1 MLFGGD
7 GLQKGFCCGSTTNL
21 HFFPYKVSR
30 RSSHSNRG
38 FRRFHKGDLKI
49 YISLYA
55 HDKVQ
60 FAMCYWTAQFERY
73 YIEHLNTSCFENT
86 KSFRPCTPL
95 IIYGLM
101 KLSLYYSWRTW
112 SWFNRGR
119 MSRYREFKSSYT
131 RPLWFSQ
138 SAFIILLHFINLYLC
153 SAWAVVRIQFYRV
166 ILRLQHGI
174 SFPRANFAMRT
185 L

>member
-1 MLFGGD
+1 M
-7 GLQKGFCCGSTTNL
+7 
-21 HFFPYKVSR
+21 SR

-38 FRRFHKGDLKI
+38 FRRFHDGDFKI

-73 YIEHLNTSCFENT
+73 CIEHLNTSCFENT

-95 IIYGLM
+95 IIYNIIVYIIAGEHDHTTGEGCHDTVSLKVATPGLFDF
-101 KLSLYYSWRTW
+101 R
-112 SWFNRGR
+112 NQ
-119 MSRYREFKSSYT
+119 
-131 RPLWFSQ
+131 PQ
-138 SAFIILLHFINLYLC
+138 SFIILLHFINLYLC
-153 SAWAVVRIQFYRV
+153 SAWAVVRIQFYKV
-166 ILRLQHGI
+166 ILRVQHGI